1 MKINLIIDSS
11 LEEDEVQVHAQ
22 NATVGARVL
31 SYVDHFTKDKENITV
46 KSDDKFTVIKKMD
59 IVCAEIHNKVLTIY
73 TSKESVQ
80 TYKSLSTFLDE
91 LNSNTFMQVSKSE
104 LLNIQMIKKVEP
116 SFSGNL
122 IAVMSNGQ
130 KVNISRR
137 FVSILKER
145 LGI

>member
-1 MKINLIIDSS
+1 M
-11 LEEDEVQVHAQ
+11 
-22 NATVGARVL
+22 
-31 SYVDHFTKDKENITV
+31 
-46 KSDDKFTVIKKMD
+46 
-59 IVCAEIHNKVLTIY
+59 
-73 TSKESVQ
+73 
-80 TYKSLSTFLDE
+80 
-91 LNSNTFMQVSKSE
+91 NSNTFMQVSKSE

>member
-1 MKINLIIDSS
+1 M
-11 LEEDEVQVHAQ
+11 
-22 NATVGARVL
+22 
-31 SYVDHFTKDKENITV
+31 
-46 KSDDKFTVIKKMD
+46 
-59 IVCAEIHNKVLTIY
+59 
-73 TSKESVQ
+73 
-80 TYKSLSTFLDE
+80 FLDE

>member
-1 MKINLIIDSS
+1 MKVELIIDSS
-11 LEEDEVQVHAQ
+11 LNEDEVKVHAQ
-22 NATVGARVL
+22 NATIGARVL

-46 KSDDKFTVIKKMD
+46 KSVDDFTIIKKKD
-59 IVCAEIHNKVLTIY
+59 VVCAEIHNKILTIY
-73 TSKESVQ
+73 TTKESVQ
-80 TYKSLSTFLDE
+80 TYKSLTTFLEE
-91 LNSNTFMQVSKSE
+91 LNSNTFMQVSKYE

-145 LGI
+145 LRI

>member
-1 MKINLIIDSS
+1 
-11 LEEDEVQVHAQ
+11 
-22 NATVGARVL
+22 
-31 SYVDHFTKDKENITV
+31 
-46 KSDDKFTVIKKMD
+46 
-59 IVCAEIHNKVLTIY
+59 
-73 TSKESVQ
+73 
-80 TYKSLSTFLDE
+80 
-91 LNSNTFMQVSKSE
+91 MQVSKSE